1 MPMIRYGSERSTATL
16 ESMVGPS
23 LMRAFADLKLA
34 PIADLTFNLSTG
46 PHTST
51 PASHMTARC

>member
-1 MPMIRYGSERSTATL
+1 MIRYGRERSTATL
-16 ESMVGPS
+16 ESMVEPS

-34 PIADLTFNLSTG
+34 PIADLTFNLSIG
-46 PHTST
+46 PRTST

>member
-1 MPMIRYGSERSTATL
+1 MIRYGSERSTATL
-16 ESMVGPS
+16 ESMVEPS

-46 PHTST
+46 PRTST
-51 PASHMTARC
+51 PASHMTAKY